1 MGGVMKV
8 EVKNW
13 DNEVVGSID
22 LPDEVFAREVNQHLV
37 WEVVRAYLA
46 SRRRGT
52 HKAKNRG
59 EVKGTRAKPWKQKH
73 TGRARAGTRQS
84 PLWRKGGV
92 AHGPRPRS
100 YVQKVNK
107 KARKA
112 ALRGVLSQRLAEGRL
127 IVLGS
132 LELEAPKTKDFLKR
146 LDSLGVSGEK
156 VLLVDGLENLNLHLA
171 SRNRPDVK
179 MLDAGSLNTYEVLNH
194 RWIVASEPSVRSLV
208 EVLS

>member
-1 MGGVMKV
+1 MKV

-179 MLDAGSLNTYEVLNH
+179 MIDAGSLNAYEVLNH
-194 RWIVASEPSVRSLV
+194 RWIVASEPSVRSLA

>member
-1 MGGVMKV
+1 MKV

-37 WEVVRAYLA
+37 WEVVTAYLA

-52 HKAKNRG
+52 HKAKNRS

-73 TGRARAGTRQS
+73 TGRARAGSRQS
-84 PLWRKGGV
+84 PLWRSGGV

-112 ALRGVLSQRLAEGRL
+112 ALMGVLSQRLAEGRL
-127 IVLGS
+127 LVLGS

-146 LDSLGVSGEK
+146 LDSLGIRGEK
-156 VLLVDGLENLNLHLA
+156 VLLVEGLENLNLHLA

-179 MLDAGSLNTYEVLNH
+179 MLDAGSLNAYEVLNH
-194 RWIVASEPSVRSLV
+194 RWIVASEPAVRSLA

>member
-1 MGGVMKV
+1 MKV

-13 DNEVVGSID
+13 SNEVVGTID
-22 LPDEVFAREVNQHLV
+22 LPDAVFAREVNQHLV

-52 HKAKNRG
+52 HKTKEKS
-59 EVKGTRAKPWKQKH
+59 EVAGTRSKPWKQKH
-73 TGRARAGTRQS
+73 TGRARAGSRQS
-84 PLWRKGGV
+84 PLWRSGGT

-112 ALRGVLSQRLAEGRL
+112 ALSGVLSQRLAEGRL
-127 IVLGS
+127 LVLNS
-132 LELEAPKTKDFLKR
+132 LEIGAPRTKDFVAQ
-146 LDSLGVSGEK
+146 LDSLGVRGDK

-171 SRNRPDVK
+171 SRNRPEVK
-179 MLDAGSLNTYEVLNH
+179 MLDAGSLNAYEVLKH
-194 RWIVASEPSVRSLV
+194 RWIVTSEPALRSLA

>member
-1 MGGVMKV
+1 MKV

-37 WEVVRAYLA
+37 WEVVTAYLA

-52 HKAKNRG
+52 HKAKNRS

-73 TGRARAGTRQS
+73 TGRARAGSRQS
-84 PLWRKGGV
+84 PLWRSGGV

-112 ALRGVLSQRLAEGRL
+112 ALMGVLSQRLAEGRL
-127 IVLGS
+127 LVLGS

-146 LDSLGVSGEK
+146 LDSLGIRGEK
-156 VLLVDGLENLNLHLA
+156 VLLVEGLENLNLDLA

-179 MLDAGSLNTYEVLNH
+179 MLDAGSLNAYEVLNH
-194 RWIVASEPSVRSLV
+194 RWIVASEPSVRSLA

>member
-1 MGGVMKV
+1 MKV

-13 DNEVVGSID
+13 NNEVVGSVD
-22 LPDEVFAREVNQHLV
+22 LPDAVFARRVNQHLV

-52 HKAKNRG
+52 HKTKERSDVA
-59 EVKGTRAKPWKQKH
+59 GTRSKPWKQKH

-84 PLWRKGGV
+84 PLWRSGGTV
-92 AHGPRPRS
+92 HGPRPRS
-100 YVQKVNK
+100 YAQKVNK

-112 ALRGVLSQRLAEGRL
+112 ALSGVLSQRLAEGRL
-127 IVLGS
+127 LVLSS
-132 LELEAPKTKDFLKR
+132 LELEGPKTKDFMAR
-146 LDSLGVSGEK
+146 LDGLGVQGER

-171 SRNRPDVK
+171 SRNRPEIK
-179 MLDAGSLNTYEVLNH
+179 MLDAGSLNAYEVLKH
-194 RWIVASEPSVRSLV
+194 RWIVASEPAVRSLA

>member
-1 MGGVMKV
+1 MKV

-13 DNEVVGSID
+13 SNEVVGTID
-22 LPDEVFAREVNQHLV
+22 LPDAVFAREVKQHLV

-52 HKAKNRG
+52 HKTKERS
-59 EVKGTRAKPWKQKH
+59 EVTGSRSKPWKQKH
-73 TGRARAGTRQS
+73 TGRARAGSKQS
-84 PLWRKGGV
+84 PLWRSGGT

-100 YVQKVNK
+100 YVQKVNR

-112 ALRGVLSQRLAEGRL
+112 ALSGVLSQRLAEGRL
-127 IVLGS
+127 LVLSS
-132 LELEAPKTKDFLKR
+132 LELEAPRTKDFVAR
-146 LDSLGVSGEK
+146 LDGLGVKGEK
-156 VLLVDGLENLNLHLA
+156 VLLLEGLENLNLHLA

-179 MLDAGSLNTYEVLNH
+179 MIDAGSLNAYEVLNH
-194 RWIVASEPSVRSLV
+194 RWILATEPALRTLA